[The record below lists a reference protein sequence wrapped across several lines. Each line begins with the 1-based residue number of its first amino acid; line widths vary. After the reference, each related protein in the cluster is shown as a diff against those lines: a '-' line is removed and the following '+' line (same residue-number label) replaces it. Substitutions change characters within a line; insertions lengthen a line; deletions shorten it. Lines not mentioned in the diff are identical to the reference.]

1 MYTCRSR
8 QTGCARAG
16 SLSGMLIIG
25 ALVGLAGAVALSK
38 VLASFMFGVS
48 ALDSATFVGVAL
60 LLTLVAGLALYLP
73 NRRAATV
80 DPVIVLRE
88 A

>member
-1 MYTCRSR
+1 
-8 QTGCARAG
+8 
-16 SLSGMLIIG
+16 
-25 ALVGLAGAVALSK
+25 VALSK

-48 ALDSATFVGVAL
+48 ALDSATFAGAAL
-60 LLTLVAGLALYLP
+60 LLTLVAGVALYLP
-73 NRRAATV
+73 SRRAATV